1 LNAKSKSFI
10 EDTLILLVIA
20 AIFYGIF
27 TFFFSSSNSTDNL
40 LENQTIVE
48 EKQVVMKEQKDEEIQ
63 KIAKLKEEIKEEI
76 KKTLNQAVQEEEQI
90 QIKLE
95 EEKLLKEKLV
105 EKQTEMTEKVI
116 VPITIDA
123 LYKENEEK
131 IYSNISKDIDKN
143 SFENLSDVNIRVTI
157 LKDGKYEQLE
167 YMSGSR
173 QYYDLIKPSI
183 LKIFPLKI
191 DNSLKNKFPRYFR
204 MKVKYNN

>member
-1 LNAKSKSFI
+1 MNTKSKSFM

-48 EKQVVMKEQKDEEIQ
+48 EKQVVIKEQKDEEIQ
-63 KIAKLKEEIKEEI
+63 KIEKLKEEI

-95 EEKLLKEKLV
+95 E
-105 EKQTEMTEKVI
+105 KQTEVKEKVL
-116 VPITIDA
+116 VPMTIQA
-123 LYKENEEK
+123 FYKENEEK

-143 SFENLSDVNIRVTI
+143 LFENLSDVNIRVTI

>member
-1 LNAKSKSFI
+1 MNTKSKSFM
-10 EDTLILLVIA
+10 EDILILLVISA
-20 AIFYGIF
+20 LFYGIF
-27 TFFFSSSNSTDNL
+27 ALFFSSSNSADNL
-40 LENQTIVE
+40 LENQIKVE
-48 EKQVVMKEQKDEEIQ
+48 EIQIVIKEQNNEEIQ
-63 KIAKLKEEIKEEI
+63 KIAILKEEIKEEL
-76 KKTLNQAVQEEEQI
+76 KKTLNQAVQEE
-90 QIKLE
+90 
-95 EEKLLKEKLV
+95 KLLREKPV
-105 EKQTEMTEKVI
+105 KKPIKMTEKVI
-116 VPITIDA
+116 VPMTIQA

-131 IYSNISKDIDKN
+131 VYSNISKDIDKN
-143 SFENLSDVNIRVTI
+143 LLERLSDVNIRVTI

>member
-1 LNAKSKSFI
+1 MNAKSKSFI